1 MYYFLFLFLCQKG
14 SVHWVIICKVCFTL
28 RRLTLHGSICGG
40 DANIANLFSYFFIP
54 LEVPVWKNCKSVF
67 PLPQGFP
74 YQFTLHVQCGSSLI
88 YPNIILMFNILFS
101 CQFRLVSDFCLSTCT
116 KIYSLN
122 VSISTLLSKTME
134 LKSYCG
140 CGIFPTVS
148 QDIVNDL

>member
-1 MYYFLFLFLCQKG
+1 MQSMFHSQEAYTAWVNLWGWCQYCKFVFIFLYTTRSSCLKK
-14 SVHWVIICKVCFTL
+14 S
-28 RRLTLHGSICGG
+28 
-40 DANIANLFSYFFIP
+40 
-54 LEVPVWKNCKSVF
+54 SVF

-101 CQFRLVSDFCLSTCT
+101 CQFRLVSDFCLSACT

-134 LKSYCG
+134 LKSYCS